1 MKMKSAQ
8 LSMLALSIA
17 AAFGT
22 NVAYAGQIQ
31 SSSVSIAREVI
42 TTNTQTIIA
51 PSIAYRFAGDVDAR
65 VQAQTFQVQFILGAG
80 SWGTLPG
87 NFANAISVSDGVT
100 AQIQDQS
107 AAAPGANSCGVGVP
121 CNASYTVSNVGVSTV
136 AADGSRTVW
145 ATITVNQGATA
156 LIKQPLISMNVT
168 ANTVNGVIGEN
179 VAASRAPVTGLFD
192 VVGNLVT
199 DFNATPSLCQAVK
212 TMPVSF
218 KHYTALSAPASQ
230 ATDTTATAD
239 EHTRGGATNTAT
251 LITFPTNILPVVT
264 PSTGNA
270 KVNVAAANLQFTGS
284 GTVGAAPDSWVS
296 TTIANLGMIALKQ
309 NSTGYDSNL
318 INQYVLAGV
327 AGGANVNG
335 LDAIA
340 TSASNVGDVEAASF
354 TATVTA
360 TNGFVSGGTLWLDTG
375 ANCATSTVSG
385 AGVKTAVTALNA
397 AGPIT
402 LTIGTAQLN
411 AAFGA
416 TGLGPVYTCYG
427 VAGVTSPIPLSK
439 FNVTAATLVKSA
451 AGAGLNEQNNSCSG
465 THYSL
470 GGGVK
475 IDVRNYAN
483 SKDPSGW
490 MSVIR
495 LINNN
500 ESRSIDVWGQLIHA
514 DGTYG
519 PYGLLSKGQNAGAA
533 NADKLAP
540 RAVLNLTS
548 AQVDALLTSAPAH
561 ATANGS
567 ATPKADVTGARLRV
581 TSEAGSSLRV
591 QNYLYNPAS
600 QNFIEAS
607 SSQAV
612 DFEGTVDRA
621 PVNEGQYQ
629 SQDAQAGLNGK

>member
-80 SWGTLPG
+80 SWGTLPATFG
-87 NFANAISVSDGVT
+87 NAISVSDGVT

-107 AAAPGANSCGVGVP
+107 AVAPVGV
-121 CNASYTVSNVGVSTV
+121 NASYTVSNVGVSAV

-168 ANTVNGVIGEN
+168 SNLIAGAVVNVS
-179 VAASRAPVTGLFD
+179 ASRAPVTGLFD

-230 ATDTTATAD
+230 ATDSTATAD

-270 KVNVAAANLQFTGS
+270 KVNVAAANLAFTGS
-284 GTVGAAPDSWVS
+284 ATVGAAPDSWVS
-296 TTIANLGMIALKQ
+296 TTVANLGMLALKQ

-318 INQYVLAGV
+318 VNQYLLAPGILAAAT
-327 AGGANVNG
+327 AGNNIGR
-335 LDAIA
+335 
-340 TSASNVGDVEAASF
+340 VEGASF
-354 TATVTA
+354 EATVTA
-360 TNGFVSGGTLWLDTG
+360 TNGFVSGGTLWLDSG
-375 ANCATSTVSG
+375 ADCATGVVSG
-385 AGVKTAVTALNA
+385 GTVKTPITALNA
-397 AGPIT
+397 AGPIK
-402 LTIGTAQLN
+402 LTIDTAQLN
-411 AAFGA
+411 GAFGV

-427 VAGVTSPIPLSK
+427 VTGVTSPIPLSK

-451 AGAGLNEQNNSCSG
+451 AGVGLNEQNNSCSG

-519 PYGLLSKGQNAGAA
+519 PYGLLTKGQNAGAA

-561 ATANGS
+561 ATANG
-567 ATPKADVTGARLRV
+567 AAAPKADVTGARLRV
-581 TSEAGSSLRV
+581 TSESGSSLRV

>member
-80 SWGTLPG
+80 SWGTLPATFG
-87 NFANAISVSDGVT
+87 NAISVSDGVT

-107 AAAPGANSCGVGVP
+107 AAPPVAT
-121 CNASYTVSNVGVSTV
+121 NASYTVSNVGVSTV

-168 ANTVNGVIGEN
+168 SNTIAGAAGVNVS
-179 VAASRAPVTGLFD
+179 ASRAPVTGLFD

-199 DFNATPSLCQAVK
+199 DFNATPSLCEAVK

-239 EHTRGGATNTAT
+239 EHLRGGATNTAT
-251 LITFPTNILPVVT
+251 LITFPTNIVPVVT

-270 KVNVAAANLQFTGS
+270 KVNVAAANLAFTGS
-284 GTVGAAPDSWVS
+284 ATVGAAPDSWVS
-296 TTIANLGMIALKQ
+296 TTVANLGMIALKQ

-318 INQYVLAGV
+318 VNQYLLAG
-327 AGGANVNG
+327 GGAGILAAATAVNNIG
-335 LDAIA
+335 R
-340 TSASNVGDVEAASF
+340 VEGASF
-354 TATVTA
+354 EATVTA
-360 TNGFVSGGTLWLDTG
+360 TNGFVSGGTLWLDT
-375 ANCATSTVSG
+375 AASCAAG
-385 AGVKTAVTALNA
+385 AGIVSNAGVATPITALNA
-397 AGPIT
+397 AGPIK
-402 LTIGTAQLN
+402 LTIATAQLN
-411 AAFGA
+411 GAFGA

-451 AGAGLNEQNNSCSG
+451 AGVGLNEQNNSCSG
-465 THYSL
+465 SHYSL

-519 PYGLLSKGQNAGAA
+519 PYGLLSKGQNPGAA
-533 NADKLAP
+533 NANKLAP

-561 ATANGS
+561 ATANG
-567 ATPKADVTGARLRV
+567 AAAPKADVTGARLRV

-621 PVNEGQYQ
+621 PINEGQYQ

>member
-8 LSMLALSIA
+8 LSLLALGIA

-80 SWGTLPG
+80 SWGSLPG
-87 NFANAISVSDGVT
+87 TFANAISVSDGVT

-168 ANTVNGVIGEN
+168 ANTVAGVVGVN

-199 DFNATPSLCQAVK
+199 DFNATPSLCEAVK

-264 PSTGNA
+264 TSTGNA
-270 KVNVAAANLQFTGS
+270 KVNVAAANLAFTGS
-284 GTVGAAPDSWVS
+284 ATAGAAPDSWVS

-318 INQYVLAGV
+318 VNQYLLAG
-327 AGGANVNG
+327 GGAGILAAATAVNNIG
-335 LDAIA
+335 R
-340 TSASNVGDVEAASF
+340 VEGASF
-354 TATVTA
+354 DATVTA

-385 AGVKTAVTALNA
+385 AGVKTAITALNA

-495 LINNN
+495 LVNNN

-519 PYGLLSKGQNAGAA
+519 PYGLLTKGQNAGAA

-581 TSEAGSSLRV
+581 TSESGSSLRV

-607 SSQAV
+607 SSQGV
-612 DFEGTVDRA
+612 DFEGTTDRA
-621 PVNEGQYQ
+621 PLNEGQYTE
-629 SQDAQAGLNGK
+629 QDAQAGLNGK

>member
-31 SSSVSIAREVI
+31 ASSVSIAREVI
-42 TTNTQTIIA
+42 TTDVQTVVA

-65 VQAQTFQVQFILGAG
+65 QQTQTFQVQFTVGSGA
-80 SWGTLPG
+80 WAVAPG
-87 NFANAISVSDGVT
+87 VTAISVSDGVT
-100 AQIQDQS
+100 GTILDQN
-107 AAAPGANSCGVGVP
+107 AATD
-121 CNASYTVSNVGVSTV
+121 YTVSNVGLST
-136 AADGSRTVW
+136 DKKTVW
-145 ATITVNQGATA
+145 ATIIVNQGAA
-156 LIKQPLISMNVT
+156 RLVKQPIISVNVSSNT
-168 ANTVNGVIGEN
+168 IGGALLVDTSAARGTVNG
-179 VAASRAPVTGLFD
+179 LFA

-199 DFNATPSLCQAVK
+199 DFNATPSLCEAVK

-218 KHYTALSAPASQ
+218 KHYTALSAPAAL
-230 ATDTTATAD
+230 ATDTNATAD

-264 PSTGNA
+264 ASTGNA

-284 GTVGAAPDSWVS
+284 ATLGAAPDSWVS

-318 INQYVLAGV
+318 VNQYLLAG
-327 AGGANVNG
+327 GGAGILAAATAVNNIG
-335 LDAIA
+335 R
-340 TSASNVGDVEAASF
+340 VEGASF
-354 TATVTA
+354 EATVTA
-360 TNGFVSGGTLWLDTG
+360 TNGFVSGGTLWLDTS
-375 ANCATSTVSG
+375 ATCAAG
-385 AGVKTAVTALNA
+385 AGIVSNAGVATPITAINA
-397 AGPIT
+397 AGPIK

>member
-8 LSMLALSIA
+8 LSLLALGIA

-87 NFANAISVSDGVT
+87 SFANAISVSDGVT

-107 AAAPGANSCGVGVP
+107 AAAPGANSCGVGIA

-168 ANTVNGVIGEN
+168 ANTIAGVTGVNVS
-179 VAASRAPVTGLFD
+179 ASRAPVTGLFD

-199 DFNATPSLCQAVK
+199 DFNATPSLCEAVK

-270 KVNVAAANLQFTGS
+270 KVNVAAANLAFAGS
-284 GTVGAAPDSWVS
+284 ATAGAAPDSWVS

-318 INQYVLAGV
+318 VNQYLLAG
-327 AGGANVNG
+327 GGAGILAAATAVNNIG
-335 LDAIA
+335 R
-340 TSASNVGDVEAASF
+340 VEGASF
-354 TATVTA
+354 DATVTA
-360 TNGFVSGGTLWLDTG
+360 TNGFVTGGTLWLDTG

-385 AGVKTAVTALNA
+385 AGVKTAITALNA

-500 ESRSIDVWGQLIHA
+500 ESRSIDVWGQLIHP

-519 PYGLLSKGQNAGAA
+519 PYGLLTKGQNAGAA
-533 NADKLAP
+533 NVDKLAP

-548 AQVDALLTSAPAH
+548 AQVDALLTTAPAH

-567 ATPKADVTGARLRV
+567 ATPLANAVGARLRV

-621 PVNEGQYQ
+621 PVNEGQYTE
-629 SQDAQAGLNGK
+629 QDAQAGLNGK

>member
-87 NFANAISVSDGVT
+87 TFGNAISVSDGVT

-107 AAAPGANSCGVGVP
+107 AAAPVGV
-121 CNASYTVSNVGVSTV
+121 NASYTVSNVGVSSV
-136 AADGSRTVW
+136 AADGSKTVW

-168 ANTVNGVIGEN
+168 ANLIAGVAGVNVS
-179 VAASRAPVTGLFD
+179 ASRAPVTGLFD

-199 DFNATPSLCQAVK
+199 DFNATPSLCEAVK

-230 ATDTTATAD
+230 ATDATATPD

-251 LITFPTNILPVVT
+251 LITFPTNIVPVVT
-264 PSTGNA
+264 ASTGNA
-270 KVNVAAANLQFTGS
+270 KVNVAAANLAFTGAA
-284 GTVGAAPDSWVS
+284 TAGAAPDSWVS

-309 NSTGYDSNL
+309 NSMGYDSNL
-318 INQYVLAGV
+318 VNQYLLAG
-327 AGGANVNG
+327 GGAGILAAATAVNNIG
-335 LDAIA
+335 R
-340 TSASNVGDVEAASF
+340 VEGASF

-375 ANCATSTVSG
+375 ANCATAKVSN
-385 AGVKTAVTALNA
+385 AGVATPITALNA

-402 LTIGTAQLN
+402 LTIATAELN
-411 AAFGA
+411 AAFGV

-451 AGAGLNEQNNSCSG
+451 AGVGLNEQNNSCSG

-519 PYGLLSKGQNAGAA
+519 PYGLLTKGQNTGAA
-533 NADKLAP
+533 NVDKLAP

-548 AQVDALLTSAPAH
+548 AQVDALLITAPAH

-567 ATPKADVTGARLRV
+567 ATPKTDVTGARLRV

-612 DFEGTVDRA
+612 DFEGTTDRA
-621 PVNEGQYQ
+621 PLNEGQYTE
-629 SQDAQAGLNGK
+629 QDAQAGLNGK

>member
-80 SWGTLPG
+80 SWGTLPATFG
-87 NFANAISVSDGVT
+87 NAISVSDGVT

-107 AAAPGANSCGVGVP
+107 AVAPVGV
-121 CNASYTVSNVGVSTV
+121 NASYTVSNVGVSSV

-168 ANTVNGVIGEN
+168 SNLIAGVAAVNVS
-179 VAASRAPVTGLFD
+179 ASRAPVTGLFD

-264 PSTGNA
+264 ASTGNA

-284 GTVGAAPDSWVS
+284 ATVGAAPDSWVS

-309 NSTGYDSNL
+309 NSTGYDSDL
-318 INQYVLAGV
+318 VNQYLLAG
-327 AGGANVNG
+327 GGAGILAAATAVNNIG
-335 LDAIA
+335 R
-340 TSASNVGDVEAASF
+340 VEGASF
-354 TATVTA
+354 EATVTA

-375 ANCATSTVSG
+375 ANCATAIVSN
-385 AGVKTAVTALNA
+385 AGVATPINALNA
-397 AGPIT
+397 AGPIK